1 MLRGVLLDLGGV
13 LYVGDAAVPGAV
25 RAMQRLRASGLPLGF
40 VTNTTRS
47 ARSGVAARLERL
59 GFDCHASEIHTPSMT
74 ARAVIRERGLHPL
87 LLVHP
92 DLRWEFPRRG
102 AAPADAV
109 IVGDAGETFTYDRLN
124 RAFRVL
130 MQGAPLL
137 ALARNRYFRE
147 PDGLSLDAGAFVA
160 GLEYAAGVSAELLG
174 KPAPGFFRAAVA
186 ALGVPAEEVVMI
198 GDDAENDVG
207 GALSAGLQGM
217 LVCTGKYRPGD
228 EAAVAGRADVVADLP
243 EAVERIVGARQ

>member
-13 LYVGDAAVPGAV
+13 LYVGDVALPGAV
-25 RAMQRLRASGLPLGF
+25 EAMQRLRASGLPTGF

-47 ARSGVAARLERL
+47 TRSGVAARLERL
-59 GFDCHASEIHTPSMT
+59 GFACEAGEIHTPAVT
-74 ARAVIRERGLHPL
+74 ARAVIRERSLHPL

-92 DLRWEFPRRG
+92 DLRWEFPRQTG
-102 AAPADAV
+102 AAPDAV
-109 IVGDAGETFTYDRLN
+109 VVGDAGDAFSYARLN
-124 RAFRVL
+124 QAFRVL
-130 MQGAPLL
+130 IRGAPLL

-160 GLEYAAGVSAELLG
+160 ALEYAAGVSAELLG
-174 KPAPGFFRAAVA
+174 KPAPGFFRAAVR
-186 ALGVPAEEVVMI
+186 ALGVPPEEVVMI

-217 LVCTGKYRPGD
+217 LVRTGKYRPGD
-228 EAAVAGRADVVADLP
+228 ETAVAGRAEVFADLAA
-243 EAVERIVGARQ
+243 AVTRILGSQ